1 MAEVVLDK
9 IQKTIGGAT
18 IIPELTLTIRDG
30 EFFTLLGPSGCGKS
44 TILHLVAGLD
54 HPTAGRLRFDGDDV
68 TDLTPRDRDV
78 AMVFQTYALYPHM
91 TVAQNLSFPLRVGRR
106 SLRQGET
113 IAEEVRR
120 VAALLG
126 LEGLLERRPRELSGG
141 QRQRVA
147 LGRAII
153 RRPRVFLL
161 DEPLSNLDPQLRGD
175 MRAELRRLHDDLG
188 VTMIYVTHDQT
199 EAMTLADRIAV
210 LERGRVQQVGGPRDL
225 YATPRNL
232 FVGGFIGH
240 PAMNTWETVIEHGK
254 AVAGPLQIPVPADVE
269 RHYVGKTM
277 VVGVRPEDV
286 RVCPPGDPVM
296 EAGASAPARVSLV
309 EPTGGQTWITAD
321 TRLGEGTPVRRLIGL
336 GERNF
341 QAKPGEPVTL
351 AIAHGVMH
359 LFDRDTGLRVASIPA
374 ATSERSGMK
383 RS

>member
-9 IQKTIGGAT
+9 IQKTIGGAP
-18 IIPELTLTIRDG
+18 IIAELTLTVRDG

-44 TILHLVAGLD
+44 TILHLIAGLD
-54 HPTAGRLRFDGDDV
+54 HPTSGRLRFDGDDV
-68 TDLTPRDRDV
+68 TDLTPRERDV

-91 TVAQNLSFPLRVGRR
+91 TVSQNLSFPLRVGRR
-106 SLRQGET
+106 RALESGKTIPGEV
-113 IAEEVRR
+113 AR

-126 LEGLLERRPRELSGG
+126 LEGLLDRRPRELSGG

-210 LERGRVQQVGGPRDL
+210 LERGHVQQVGRPNDL

-240 PAMNTWETVIEHGK
+240 PAMNTWEAAIEHGK
-254 AVAGPLQIPVPADVE
+254 AVAGPLQISVPSDVE
-269 RHYVGKTM
+269 RRYAGKTM
-277 VVGVRPEDV
+277 VVGARPEDV
-286 RVCPPGDPVM
+286 RVCATGTTVM

-321 TRLGEGTPVRRLIGL
+321 ARLGDGKPVRRLVGL

-341 QAKPGEPVTL
+341 EAKPGEPVTL
-351 AIAHGVMH
+351 SIAHGVTH
-359 LFDRDTGLRVASIPA
+359 LFDRDTGLRVASIPFL
-374 ATSERSGMK
+374 TTERSA
-383 RS
+383 